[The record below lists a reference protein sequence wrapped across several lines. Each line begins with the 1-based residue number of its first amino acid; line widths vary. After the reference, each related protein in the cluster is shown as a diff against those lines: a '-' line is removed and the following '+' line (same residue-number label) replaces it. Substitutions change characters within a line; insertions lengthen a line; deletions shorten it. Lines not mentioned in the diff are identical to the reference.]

1 MLINILFRTLANLGN
16 YFIKNFCS
24 QRLWVYS
31 KNIVLNFSL
40 FKTIFIFWFSL
51 YKMVDIID
59 IHMSLN
65 ISIGTVMESPEML
78 TLLIILK
85 LKKSVSMQLTN
96 YLIY

>member
-1 MLINILFRTLANLGN
+1 M
-16 YFIKNFCS
+16 
-24 QRLWVYS
+24 
-31 KNIVLNFSL
+31 
-40 FKTIFIFWFSL
+40 
-51 YKMVDIID
+51 D